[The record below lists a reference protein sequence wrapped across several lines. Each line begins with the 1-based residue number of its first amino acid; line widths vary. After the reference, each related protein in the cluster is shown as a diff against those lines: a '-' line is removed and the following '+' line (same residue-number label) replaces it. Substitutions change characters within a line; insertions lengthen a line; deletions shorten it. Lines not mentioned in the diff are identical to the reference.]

1 MLYFWK
7 TCVFQT
13 FIGSCEAKIRKV
25 SFCIYIY
32 TLRVKSCSYGKK
44 DTSDKAGVK
53 KKLAIDSDRYTR
65 VINFPKI
72 KGGNTGNGR
81 S

>member
-1 MLYFWK
+1 MYFK
-7 TCVFQT
+7 LLSARVKLKFEK
-13 FIGSCEAKIRKV
+13 FLFV
-25 SFCIYIY
+25 YIY